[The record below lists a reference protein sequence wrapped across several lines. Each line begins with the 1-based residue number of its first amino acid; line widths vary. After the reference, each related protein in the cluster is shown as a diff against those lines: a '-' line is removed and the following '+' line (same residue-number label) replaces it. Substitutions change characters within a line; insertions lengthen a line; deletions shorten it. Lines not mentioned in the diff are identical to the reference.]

1 MSPLQFAQ
9 QECANYDGGR
19 CLGADVWTTTVRPL
33 KVCLLHESKPCRYF
47 EACVLPLAN
56 RGNPQMIQARRVYEI
71 SHSGGTSLKSCAC
84 GNPLAPGKRL
94 CQDCRVKRR
103 KESNR
108 EAQRRGRSK

>member
-9 QECANYDGGR
+9 QECANYDSGR

-56 RGNPQMIQARRVYEI
+56 RGNMQLVEARRSYELSHGI
-71 SHSGGTSLKSCAC
+71 SATLPPSAKSKKRPQNAKCRAVD
-84 GNPLAPGKRL
+84 APGG
-94 CQDCRVKRR
+94 V
-103 KESNR
+103 
-108 EAQRRGRSK
+108 G